1 MKMLHPNNDTGKHAL
16 KNQVDS
22 PMDKKKEELTG
33 PELQADMERE
43 VDARIKDKPEQ
54 RKKAAEAFTAEEDK
68 KDKVKVEKMKEE
80 KDAAETLVIQKKVN
94 EQALKMNKQLD
105 GERKK
110 QMEEDKK
117 GLEDVMKST
126 TEAIAAKENEVRK
139 EMKKDSAENKIKQA
153 QEDVAA

>member
-1 MKMLHPNNDTGKHAL
+1 MKMLHPNNDTGTHAL

-80 KDAAETLVIQKKVN
+80 KDAAETLVI
-94 EQALKMNKQLD
+94 
-105 GERKK
+105 
-110 QMEEDKK
+110 
-117 GLEDVMKST
+117 
-126 TEAIAAKENEVRK
+126 
-139 EMKKDSAENKIKQA
+139 
-153 QEDVAA
+153 

>member
-1 MKMLHPNNDTGKHAL
+1 MKMLHPNNDTGTHAL

>member
-1 MKMLHPNNDTGKHAL
+1 
-16 KNQVDS
+16 
-22 PMDKKKEELTG
+22 
-33 PELQADMERE
+33 
-43 VDARIKDKPEQ
+43 
-54 RKKAAEAFTAEEDK
+54 
-68 KDKVKVEKMKEE
+68 
-80 KDAAETLVIQKKVN
+80 
-94 EQALKMNKQLD
+94 MNKQLD